1 MAAAKPGGSAR
12 RNEPATVRLYLLRH
26 GPAGLRSAWTGDDAD
41 RPLTDE
47 GAKRMKRIA
56 ARLAAEGVLPDLI
69 VTSPYERASRT
80 AKIVAKTLG
89 LRDLLVTEPMLA
101 PGAGPAEVIALL
113 DAHRDASRVMLVGHE
128 PDFSE
133 VTAAMCG
140 ARIKL
145 QKGGL
150 VELEVERSG
159 GAADSA
165 VLVRLEQP
173 SHLLR

>member
-1 MAAAKPGGSAR
+1 VAAAKSDASAG

-26 GPAGLRSAWTGDDAD
+26 GPAGLRSAWTGDDSA
-41 RPLTDE
+41 RPLTTE
-47 GAKRMKRIA
+47 GARRMKRIA
-56 ARLAAEGVLPDLI
+56 ARLAAEGVIPELI
-69 VTSPYERASRT
+69 VSSPYERALRT
-80 AKIVAKTLG
+80 AKIVAKALG
-89 LRDLLVTEPMLA
+89 LRDLLLVEPTLA

-113 DAHRDASRVMLVGHE
+113 EAHRDAASVMLVGHE

-150 VELEVERSG
+150 VEMELERAPG
-159 GAADSA
+159 GVGPA
-165 VLVRLEQP
+165 VMWRLAQP
-173 SHLLR
+173 SHLVG